1 MDHIML
7 KIRERYNQMSKGDKR
22 ISDFVLENHDR
33 LLGMTAADIAQ
44 ASGGFLRLCDPVC
57 EENGGGRLGRL

>member
-1 MDHIML
+1 ML

-33 LLGMTAADIAQ
+33 LLGMTAAAATWGKER
-44 ASGGFLRLCDPVC
+44 ASC
-57 EENGGGRLGRL
+57 